1 MNGGNHPCAYLLK
14 QSLSWSWE
22 CGCDPAAP
30 AQLCGISVPQVCDK
44 VAMSVYNELQ
54 TYIRTLPVT
63 ARIDNKIGID
73 YSLVAPPRAT
83 TKSLDADLKV
93 RGSPGNP

>member
-1 MNGGNHPCAYLLK
+1 MNGGNHHCAHFLK
-14 QSLSWSWE
+14 KALSWSWE

-30 AQLCGISVPQVCDK
+30 AQLSGLSVPQVCDN
-44 VAMSVYNELQ
+44 VAKSVHNELQ

-63 ARIDNKIGID
+63 SRIDDKTGID

-83 TKSLDADLKV
+83 SKSLDADLKV
-93 RGSPGNP
+93 RGRPADT